1 MKSTTITHK
10 YNEKKLFYFFK
21 DVLFPQDTRN
31 DTHLFTHLFFE
42 ESLLMILERKDFVY
56 KCRYKYIKKV
66 TALTLYGYII

>member
-21 DVLFPQDTRN
+21 DVLFPQDMRN

-56 KCRYKYIKKV
+56 KGRYKYIKKK
-66 TALTLYGYII
+66 